1 MLQDIDKEMEK
12 RGLEAVVAFADSTY
26 SNHEFHYLVGTSI
39 PRGGVYLKKLF
50 EPPLLIVN
58 SIDLI
63 EAKKGNV
70 KNIKTF
76 SDYKYEEILKSHGA
90 EKAFLIFL
98 KKILEEHKVSGRI
111 ILAGKNEASK
121 ILRITEALKNFG
133 YQIVIE
139 KTPTL
144 LESLMETKS
153 IEEIE
158 KIKNAS
164 RKTEEIMKKTIE
176 FISNLKVLGN
186 YLLYKG
192 KKATVKNV
200 KLYVKQLLIDEEL
213 ILSEDFILA
222 TGVKSAQPH
231 YLGSDKDF
239 LILNKPIVFDLFP
252 QEKHGYFTDITRT
265 IVVGRASKKIKE
277 MHQLV
282 LEAQEKAIE
291 KIKEG
296 VKGKEVM
303 NTVCNFFEKKG
314 YSTIKSSFKVEK
326 GFIHSLGHGI
336 GLTIGEH
343 PFLSIFS
350 EDELKKGNVFTIE
363 PGLYN
368 QKIGGVRVE
377 DVFIINFKAKIEPLT
392 KLSKNLEV

>member
-1 MLQDIDKEMEK
+1 
-12 RGLEAVVAFADSTY
+12 
-26 SNHEFHYLVGTSI
+26 
-39 PRGGVYLKKLF
+39 
-50 EPPLLIVN
+50 IVN

>member
-303 NTVCNFFEKKG
+303 NTVCDFFEKKG